1 MAPNTN
7 GSGRKVGRVL
17 VVGGGVAGMR
27 AAADLA
33 ETGLQVSLV
42 ESAPGLGGRVAQ
54 LGFMFPTHDCVLCR
68 GSSDHGYGC
77 TRPSISPAFQDH
89 NLHPNVELLTLSEVV
104 DFSGQ
109 VGDFTVTVRRHPRHV
124 DAAKCINC
132 RLCSVVCPATVPSEF
147 QMGMSLRK
155 AAYKT
160 SPRAIPDAYVIAK
173 GPWCDDCGKCAAIC
187 PTGAIDL
194 DEQPRTETRHV
205 GAAILALGY
214 QLFDPGALEEF
225 GHSRY
230 PNVVT
235 TMQFER
241 LASRSGPTE
250 GIVARLS
257 DGKKPGKVAWLQC
270 IGSRDQEHPYCSSIC
285 CMIATKQAMLAKQR
299 LEGVDCRVFVMDER
313 AFNKEYTK
321 YYNKAMETH
330 GVHYTRCRVSAI
342 REDPVTHDL
351 FLRYPDADGTLVEER
366 YGMVVLAVGLQPP
379 ARSAE
384 LARMMGIELNAHG
397 FCETDKFQ
405 PLQTSQPGV
414 YVAGAFQSPKEI
426 AETVFDAAGA
436 AGEVMRVF
444 HDALGGQPAPREY
457 PFLGRTEGFPPERDV
472 DAEAVRTGVFLCGC
486 GPVVSQSLDLEEV
499 AGFAAGLPGVVHAGT
514 VELGCFPEGIAAI
527 QDTIAAQRLNRVVV
541 AACSPRT
548 HEALFQRAV
557 RGAGLNPYLF
567 EMVNLREYCAWV
579 HDREPA
585 AATRKARELVRLGV
599 LRAARLEPVRRV
611 PIEPHRSALVVG
623 GGVAGMTAALTVAD
637 AGFDVTLVERDE
649 ALGGN
654 LRHIYYLAEGLNPQR
669 LLRDLINRVVGHH
682 RIDVATR
689 TEVAAST
696 GSIGRFE
703 STLRTVGNGGATQT
717 VAHGV
722 TIVAT
727 GGREGTPRAFLPED
741 DARVVTQLALED
753 WIAHQPERLARLRQV
768 VMIQCVQPA
777 EAENFYCSRTC
788 CTNTMKNALRLKL
801 LNPECQVTVLYKDI
815 ITYGFREQFYTE
827 ARRKGVLFV
836 RYTDETRPRVSLVEG
851 RLRMEVFD
859 PTLERSYGLEP
870 DLVCLS
876 MSIVPAD
883 GTAELASALHLPRS
897 SEGFFLEADLKMRP
911 MDFLSEGV
919 FLAGMAH
926 YPRFVEEAIAS
937 AQAAAGR
944 ALTVLSMDPFYV
956 GGVIAEVD
964 GEKCVGCLTCVR
976 TCPFQ
981 IPHLTY
987 EQPGVGGLGGRAW
1000 IDPALCQGC
1009 GTCTGECP
1017 AVAIQLRHYRD
1028 EQVVTEALGAWHSP
1042 PPPAADGA
1050 RPDPEEL

>member
-1 MAPNTN
+1 P
-7 GSGRKVGRVL
+7 
-17 VVGGGVAGMR
+17 
-27 AAADLA
+27 
-33 ETGLQVSLV
+33 
-42 ESAPGLGGRVAQ
+42 
-54 LGFMFPTHDCVLCR
+54 
-68 GSSDHGYGC
+68 
-77 TRPSISPAFQDH
+77 
-89 NLHPNVELLTLSEVV
+89 
-104 DFSGQ
+104 
-109 VGDFTVTVRRHPRHV
+109 
-124 DAAKCINC
+124 
-132 RLCSVVCPATVPSEF
+132 
-147 QMGMSLRK
+147 
-155 AAYKT
+155 
-160 SPRAIPDAYVIAK
+160 
-173 GPWCDDCGKCAAIC
+173 
-187 PTGAIDL
+187 
-194 DEQPRTETRHV
+194 
-205 GAAILALGY
+205 
-214 QLFDPGALEEF
+214 LEEF
-225 GHSRY
+225 GHGRY
-230 PNVVT
+230 PNVLT
-235 TMQFER
+235 SMQFER

-250 GIVARLS
+250 GMVARLS
-257 DGKKPGKVAWLQC
+257 DGKKPAKVAWLQC

-299 LEGVDCRVFVMDER
+299 LDEVDCRVFVMDER

-321 YYNKAMETH
+321 YYNKAMDTH
-330 GVHYTRCRVSAI
+330 GVCYTRCRVSAI
-342 REDPVTHDL
+342 REDPKTRDL
-351 FLRYPDADGTLVEER
+351 FLRYPDADGNLIEER

-384 LARMMGIELNAHG
+384 LARLMNIELNAHG

-436 AGEVMRVF
+436 AGEVMRVL
-444 HDALGGQPAPREY
+444 HDTLGGQPAPREY
-457 PFLGRTEGFPPERDV
+457 PFLGRTEGFPAERDLG
-472 DAEAVRTGVFLCGC
+472 AEAVRTGVFLCEC
-486 GPVVSQSLDLEEV
+486 GPVVAQSLDLGDV
-499 AGFAAGLPGVVHAGT
+499 AAFAASLPGVAHVGT
-514 VELGCFPEGIAAI
+514 LELGCFPEGIE
-527 QDTIAAQRLNRVVV
+527 QLQQTITGKALNRVVV

-585 AATRKARELVRLGV
+585 AATRKARELVRLAV
-599 LRAARLEPVRRV
+599 LRAARLEPVRRI

-637 AGFDVTLVERDE
+637 AGFDVTLVEREE

-669 LLRDLINRVVGHH
+669 LLRDLINRVAGHH
-682 RIDVATR
+682 RIDVVTR
-689 TEVAAST
+689 SELVGTG
-696 GSIGRFE
+696 GSIGRF
-703 STLRTVGNGGATQT
+703 TTALRTVGNGDDTQS

-722 TIVAT
+722 TIIAT
-727 GGREGTPRAFLPED
+727 GGREGTARAALHGD
-741 DARVVTQLALED
+741 DERVVTQLELED
-753 WIAHQPERLARLRQV
+753 WIAHQPERVAQLRQV

-777 EAENFYCSRTC
+777 EAEHFYCSRTC
-788 CTNTMKNALRLKL
+788 CTNTMKNALRIKL

-827 ARRKGVLFV
+827 ARRKGVVFV
-836 RYTDETRPRVSLVEG
+836 RYTDETRPEISSDNGKLSI
-851 RLRMEVFD
+851 EVVD
-859 PTLERSYGLEP
+859 PTLDRTYRLEP
-870 DLVCLS
+870 DLVALS

-883 GTAELASALHLPRS
+883 GTRELAGTLKLPLS

-911 MDFLSEGV
+911 MDFISEGV

-964 GEKCVGCLTCVR
+964 GSKCVGCLTCVR

-981 IPHLTY
+981 IPYLRY
-987 EQPGVGGLGGRAW
+987 EEAGVGGLGGRAW
-1000 IDPALCQGC
+1000 VDPALCQGC

-1017 AVAIQLRHYRD
+1017 AVAIQLHHYRD
-1028 EQVVTEALGAWHSP
+1028 DQVATGGLGAWHSASATP
-1042 PPPAADGA
+1042 QGA
-1050 RPDPEEL
+1050 RPPIEDL

>member
-1 MAPNTN
+1 MSPNTN
-7 GSGRKVGRVL
+7 GNGRKVGRVL

-33 ETGLQVSLV
+33 ETGLQVYLV
-42 ESAPGLGGRVAQ
+42 EFSPGLGGRVAQ

-89 NLHPNVELLTLSEVV
+89 NLHPNIELLTLTDVV
-104 DFSGQ
+104 DFRGQ
-109 VGDFTVTVRRHPRHV
+109 VGDFTVTLRRNPRYV
-124 DAAKCINC
+124 DVARCINC
-132 RLCSVVCPATVPSEF
+132 RLCAVVCPATVPSEF
-147 QMGMSLRK
+147 QMGMSNRK

-160 SPRAIPDAYVIAK
+160 APRAIPDAYVIEK
-173 GPWCDDCGKCAAIC
+173 GPWCEGCGKCASIC
-187 PTGAIDL
+187 PTSAIDL
-194 DEQPRTETRHV
+194 DEEPRTETLQV
-205 GAAILALGY
+205 GAVILALGY

-225 GHSRY
+225 GHGRY
-230 PNVVT
+230 QNVVT
-235 TMQFER
+235 SMQFER

-250 GIVARLS
+250 GMVARLS

-299 LEGVDCRVFVMDER
+299 LEEVDCRVFVMDER

-321 YYNKAMETH
+321 YYHKAMDTH
-330 GVHYTRCRVSAI
+330 GVRYTRCRVSAI
-342 REDPVTHDL
+342 REDPKTHDL
-351 FLRYPDADGTLVEER
+351 FLRYPDADGNLIEER

-379 ARSAE
+379 AHSAE
-384 LARMMGIELNAHG
+384 LARMLGVELNAYG

-457 PFLGRTEGFPPERDV
+457 PFLGRTEGFPAERDV

-486 GPVVSQSLDLEEV
+486 GPVVSQSLDLEDV
-499 AGFAAGLPGVVHAGT
+499 AIFAASLPGVAHVGT
-514 VELGCFPEGIAAI
+514 VELGCFPEGIE
-527 QDTIAAQRLNRVVV
+527 QLQQTITAKNLNRVVV

-548 HEALFQRAV
+548 HEPLFQRAV

-579 HDREPA
+579 HDREPG

-599 LRAARLEPVRRV
+599 LRAARLAPVRRI
-611 PIEPHRSALVVG
+611 PIEVHRNALVLG

-637 AGFDVTLVERDE
+637 AGFDVTLVEREE

-669 LLRDLINRVVGHH
+669 LLRDLINRVAGHH
-682 RIDVATR
+682 RIEVATR
-689 TEVAAST
+689 SELAETT
-696 GSIGRFE
+696 GSIGRFTT
-703 STLRTVGNGGATQT
+703 TLRTVGNGGDTQT
-717 VAHGV
+717 VEHGI
-722 TIVAT
+722 TIIAT
-727 GGREGTPRAFLPED
+727 GGREGTARASLHGD
-741 DARVVTQLALED
+741 DERVVSQLELED
-753 WIAHQPERLARLRQV
+753 WIAHQPERVAQLRQV
-768 VMIQCVQPA
+768 VMIQCVQPQ
-777 EAENFYCSRTC
+777 EADHFYCSRTC
-788 CTNTMKNALRLKL
+788 CTNTMKNALRIKM
-801 LNPECQVTVLYKDI
+801 LNPDCQVTVLYKDI

-827 ARRKGVLFV
+827 ARRKGVVFV
-836 RYTDETRPRVSLVEG
+836 RYTDETRSEITLANGKLSLDV
-851 RLRMEVFD
+851 VD
-859 PTLERSYGLEP
+859 PTLDRTYHLEP
-870 DLVCLS
+870 DLVALS

-883 GTAELASALHLPRS
+883 GTVELAQLLKLPLS
-897 SEGFFLEADLKMRP
+897 SEGYFLEADLKMRP
-911 MDFLSEGV
+911 MDFVNEGV
-919 FLAGMAH
+919 FLCGMAH
-926 YPRFVEEAIAS
+926 YPRFLDEAIAS

-964 GEKCVGCLTCVR
+964 GSKCVGCLTCVR

-981 IPHLTY
+981 IPSLRY
-987 EQPGVGGLGGRAW
+987 EESGVGGLGGRAW

-1017 AVAIQLRHYRD
+1017 AVAIQLHHYRD
-1028 EQVVTEALGAWHSP
+1028 EQVVTEGLGAWHP
-1042 PPPAADGA
+1042 EPALPPADRALIED
-1050 RPDPEEL
+1050 L